1 MESVTIAI
9 ITYVSLKF
17 LDQFLVKEGYGRIRK
32 WLFPTKRYC
41 DQLISI
47 IYETIDEHEK
57 KYPYDAQGN
66 RFPFYH
72 SQILFEEL
80 NNLVLFKIQFSKEDL
95 INKLQENPN
104 IIIPNS
110 EELTSFYDLLVDKIN
125 NDKKLKD
132 LFINENYKSKIFDIY
147 ESIKNIESKITHIEE
162 KVITIDEQVSF
173 KPSEEWFQ
181 KQCRASICDLGNRYT
196 PELNF
201 ELEVSGIFEGLGRT
215 DIFKKEVTKQ
225 FDLLIIKGR
234 KVLRG
239 KPEIKDRIEK
249 LERDFDELHS
259 LFESIDFLGTNK
271 IRVDTFHE
279 LITSA
284 TKTTEE
290 IRSFYLEEERKLQK
304 EKNDSQFYHK
314 YGHELRAV
322 REFEYDLSSFI
333 RFLSSITFALANNPI
348 LILDGE
354 AGIGKSHMIGD
365 IVSKRISNNY
375 ESVFLLGQHFM
386 TDEDPWTQIFKRLQI
401 NSKSDNFLNK
411 LNERGKNSG
420 KRIVLF
426 IDAINEGRGKYFWN
440 SYIRSF
446 INEIKRY
453 EWIGLVLTVRSSY
466 KNLIFPQE
474 GGNNLEIDELTLYG
488 FRNVEYE
495 ASKLFF
501 NNYKIELPNVP
512 LLHPEFQNPLFLKL
526 FCEGISKSGLNRVPS
541 GVQGISSIINFFIK
555 SVNNVLSKPNR
566 VGYSNSINLVKKS
579 IDAIIQYKVEK
590 QLKYMPYE
598 MAFQVI
604 DVTVSNFIDKK
615 GFLEELI
622 AEGVLSK
629 NLFWKSALEYEEGVY
644 LAYERFEDH
653 LTSQYLLEKY
663 PNLDVEFKEGGK
675 LYHYVKDVNS
685 IHINKGLI
693 DAFSIQIPE
702 ISGKE
707 FFDFIPHLKDKYP
720 IAESFVESL
729 LWRKVE
735 TINEKSKDYVNKYVF
750 SYQDTYDLF
759 WETILAVTALPNH
772 YFNASSLHNHLMK
785 FSLPDRDAG
794 WTQLLKYKYDDNSSV
809 KRLIDWAWN
818 ENDKTH
824 ISDESIKLS
833 SIALAWFHTSTNRRL
848 RDCSTKALVCLL
860 QDRLNVL
867 IEVLMLF
874 ENVNDPYVYE
884 RLFAAA
890 YGCALRTK
898 QIKDLAKLSE
908 YINDAIFKDKDEI
921 YPHALLRDYA
931 RGVIEFAHFSGC
943 SLSFNVDLVR
953 PPYKSIMP
961 DKIMT
966 NDEID
971 AKYEFDYN
979 AKDFKDHYW
988 SQNNIIDSMT
998 TEYGRGTGRY
1008 GDFGRYTFERALKS
1022 WDVNANDLSNLA
1034 LEWIFEKYG
1043 YDVEK
1048 HGKFDRKIGSGR
1060 GRDTYPHER
1069 IGKKYQWIALYE
1081 MVARLSDNFKKYEE
1095 WSFRKEK
1102 EEPYQGP
1109 WNPYIRDI
1117 DPTMLI
1123 NKTGSYDDD
1132 ETQEYWWSE
1141 KNNFNW
1147 DCSNEDWIKDSINL
1161 PDFKTLIR
1169 VKDHGNEEWLI
1180 LEGYPE
1186 WAEPKKIG
1194 EEKWNYPHKRLW
1206 CQIRSYLVVN
1216 SDFQKLIEW
1225 SMAQDFMGRWMPENH
1240 DRYEIFS
1247 REYFWSSAHKYFA
1260 TSFYEGEKWRDINDK
1275 ESQQLIAKV
1284 IVSTENFLWEEEFDK
1299 SKEDT
1304 ISFLKPCISIYE
1316 GMKLKYSRKEGEF
1329 LNSSDEVV
1337 CFAANV
1343 YHNSKSYLLIKKIPF
1358 LNYLEEN
1365 DLNIIWTVLGEKQ
1378 IIGGRMF
1385 SSIDPEYDG
1394 RLEISGSFFFKNDCI
1409 EEKINTEY
1417 IK

>member
-1 MESVTIAI
+1 MEPVSITI
-9 ITYVSLKF
+9 ITYVSLRF
-17 LDQFLVKEGYGRIRK
+17 LDQFLKEEGYGRIRK
-32 WLFPTKRYC
+32 WIFPRKKYS

-57 KYPYDAQGN
+57 KYPYETLGN
-66 RFPFYH
+66 KFPFYH

-80 NNLVLFKIQFSKEDL
+80 NKYILFKTRYSNDELISKL
-95 INKLQENPN
+95 KKNNN
-104 IIIPNS
+104 IIIPTS
-110 EELTSFYDLLVDKIN
+110 EELTSFYDLFVDKIS

-132 LFINENYKSKIFDIY
+132 LFINESYKSKIFDIY
-147 ESIKNIESKITHIEE
+147 ESIKSIELKINH
-162 KVITIDEQVSF
+162 IDEQVSF

-181 KQCRASICDLGNRYT
+181 KQCRASIYDLGNRYT

-215 DIFKKEVTKQ
+215 DNFKKEVTKR

-239 KPEIKDRIEK
+239 EPEIKKSIAK
-249 LERDFDELHS
+249 LESDFDELYA
-259 LFESIDFLGTNK
+259 LFESTDFLGTNK
-271 IRVDTFHE
+271 VPTDTFHK
-279 LITSA
+279 LTTKT

-290 IRSFYLEEERKLQK
+290 IRSFYLEAERKLQE

-322 REFEYDLSSFI
+322 REFQYELSNFIQFLGSTSFE
-333 RFLSSITFALANNPI
+333 LANNPI

-354 AGIGKSHMIGD
+354 AGIGKSHMIAD

-375 ESVFLLGQHFM
+375 ESVFLLGQHFV
-386 TDEDPWTQIFKRLQI
+386 TDEDPWTQIIKRLQI
-401 NSKSDNFLNK
+401 NSKADNFLK
-411 LNERGKNSG
+411 ILNERGKNAE
-420 KRIVLF
+420 KRIILF
-426 IDAINEGRGKYFWN
+426 IDAINEGRGRYFWS
-440 SYIRSF
+440 SYIKSF
-446 INEIKRY
+446 INEIKNY

-466 KNLIFPQE
+466 KDLIFPKE
-474 GGNNLEIDELTLYG
+474 EKNNLEINEHTLYG

-501 NNYKIELPNVP
+501 NNYKIELPNIP

-526 FCEGISKSGLNRVPS
+526 FCEGISKAGLKRIPD
-541 GVQGISSIINFFIK
+541 GLQGISAVINIFIE
-555 SVNNVLSKPNR
+555 SVNDVLSKPKR
-566 VGYSNSINLVKKS
+566 VDYSRSINLVKKS
-579 IDAIIQYKVEK
+579 IDAIIQYKIENQARYVPFEK
-590 QLKYMPYE
+590 
-598 MAFQVI
+598 AFEII
-604 DVTVSNFIDKK
+604 DDAISKFINKK
-615 GFLEELI
+615 GFIGELI
-622 AEGVLSK
+622 TEGVLSK
-629 NLFWKSALEYEEGVY
+629 NLFRKSAGEHEEGIY

-663 PNLDVEFKEGGK
+663 PNLNVEFTEDGN
-675 LYHYVKDVNS
+675 LYHYVKDERS
-685 IHINKGLI
+685 IYLNKGLI

-707 FFDFIPHLKDKYP
+707 FFDFIPNLKDKYP
-720 IAESFVESL
+720 IVESFVGSL

-735 TINEKSKDYVNKYVF
+735 TINEKSKDYVNEYVL

-759 WETILAVTALPNH
+759 WETILAVTALPDH
-772 YFNASSLHNHLMK
+772 YFNAYSLHKHLMK

-794 WTQLLKYKYDDNSSV
+794 WTQLLKYKFDDDSAV

-818 ENDKTH
+818 ETDKTH

-860 QDRLNVL
+860 QDRLNILV
-867 IEVLMLF
+867 EVLRLF
-874 ENVNDPYVYE
+874 EKVNDPYVYE
-884 RLFAAA
+884 RLFAVA

-898 QIKDLAKLSE
+898 QVEILAELSE
-908 YINDAIFKDKDEI
+908 YIYDVIFKDKDEV

-931 RGVIEFAHFSGC
+931 RSVIEFAYFSGC
-943 SLSFNVDLVR
+943 SLSFNVDLVK
-953 PPYKSIMP
+953 PPYRSVMP

-971 AKYEFDYN
+971 AKYKFDYD
-979 AKDFKDHYW
+979 AEDFKKHYW
-988 SQNNIIDSMT
+988 SQNDIINSMT
-998 TEYGRGTGRY
+998 TEYGRGTGWY
-1008 GDFGRYTFERALKS
+1008 GDFGRYTFESALRS

-1048 HGKFDRKIGSGR
+1048 HGKFDREIGSGR

-1069 IGKKYQWIALYE
+1069 IGKKYQWIAFYE
-1081 MVARLSDNFKKYEE
+1081 MVARVSDNFTKYEE
-1095 WSFRKEK
+1095 WSFKKEK
-1102 EEPYQGP
+1102 EERYEGP

-1117 DPTMLI
+1117 DLTMLI
-1123 NKTGSYDDD
+1123 KKTGSYDDD

-1147 DCSNEDWIKDSINL
+1147 DCSNEDWIKDSVNL
-1161 PDFKTLIR
+1161 PDFENLIQVR
-1169 VKDHGNEEWLI
+1169 DPDNEEWLI

-1194 EEKWNYPHKRLW
+1194 EEKWDYPHKRLW
-1206 CQIRSYLVVN
+1206 CQIRSYLVKGN
-1216 SDFQKLIEW
+1216 DFQKLKDW
-1225 SMAQDFMGRWMPENH
+1225 SMVQDFMGRWMPENH

-1247 REYFWSSAHKYFA
+1247 REYFWSPAHEYFTNLYQDKA
-1260 TSFYEGEKWRDINDK
+1260 IWRDIQDR
-1275 ESQQLIAKV
+1275 ESKQLIAKV
-1284 IVSTENFLWEEEFDK
+1284 IVTTESFLWEEEFDK

-1304 ISFLKPCISIYE
+1304 ISFLKPCTSIYE
-1316 GMKLKYSRKEGEF
+1316 GMGLKYNRKEGEF
-1329 LNSSDEVV
+1329 LNGSDEVV

-1343 YHNSKSYLLIKKIPF
+1343 YHHSKSYLLVKKNPF
-1358 LNYLEEN
+1358 LRYLEEN
-1365 DLNIIWTVLGEKQ
+1365 GLKIIWTILGEKQ
-1378 IIGGRMF
+1378 IIGG
-1385 SSIDPEYDG
+1385 STLGSDYVG
-1394 RLEISGSFFFKNDCI
+1394 RLEISGSFFFKNGNI
-1409 EEKINTEY
+1409 EGRVNT
-1417 IK
+1417 KKS